1 MLGGRDSM
9 LRRRETT
16 CMVSEGW
23 YAEKVRDG
31 MLGDTLG
38 SCSGSEPLVPCSSPH
53 MRSLPGKRGT
63 FVLES
68 DGLR

>member
-1 MLGGRDSM
+1 MLGVRDSM

-38 SCSGSEPLVPCSSPH
+38 SCWGSGPLVPCSSPR
-53 MRSLPGKRGT
+53 MRSLRGKRGT
-63 FVLES
+63 FVPRL
-68 DGLR
+68 DHLR